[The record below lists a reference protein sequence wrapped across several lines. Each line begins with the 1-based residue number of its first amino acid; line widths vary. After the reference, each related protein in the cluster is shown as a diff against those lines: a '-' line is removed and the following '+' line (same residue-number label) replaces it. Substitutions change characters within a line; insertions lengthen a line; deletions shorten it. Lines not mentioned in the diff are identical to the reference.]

1 MRKLTF
7 EMSADVIPFSSA
19 PGAVAKGSYTEV
31 IVSEGSALQPFQL
44 LPVLAHCN
52 AHQRWLLWLS
62 PDQAMNK
69 QWLISAGL
77 KDCPVIHMAT
87 RYATQR
93 ELVIK
98 ALNSAK
104 SHIILEWEGELEVE
118 ERKALRQLAEQHG
131 THLFLIRREGL

>member
-1 MRKLTF
+1 
-7 EMSADVIPFSSA
+7 
-19 PGAVAKGSYTEV
+19 
-31 IVSEGSALQPFQL
+31 
-44 LPVLAHCN
+44 
-52 AHQRWLLWLS
+52 
-62 PDQAMNK
+62 
-69 QWLISAGL
+69 
-77 KDCPVIHMAT
+77 MAT

-98 ALNSAK
+98 ALSSAK